1 MANWYFWKWAGSSNP
16 IPESL
21 VEAMRSVVRA
31 SSATLTPEILHALAL
46 EIHDRWFNLEEIEF
60 DQVTQIVKI
69 ALALKRTGPFDRT
82 LQLTGVVSMEVLDQ
96 ARVRDY
102 DINFLEFDP
111 ATNSATLVSCIPL
124 RITFNLEPCWE
135 VLVH

>member
-1 MANWYFWKWAGSSNP
+1 MH
-16 IPESL
+16 
-21 VEAMRSVVRA
+21 V
-31 SSATLTPEILHALAL
+31 SSATLSPETLYALHD

-60 DQVTQIVKI
+60 NQVTGIVKI

-102 DINFLEFDP
+102 DINFLEFDL
-111 ATNSATLVSCIPL
+111 ATTSATLVSCIPL
-124 RITFNLEPCWE
+124 RITFNLEPGWE
-135 VLVH
+135 VLVR